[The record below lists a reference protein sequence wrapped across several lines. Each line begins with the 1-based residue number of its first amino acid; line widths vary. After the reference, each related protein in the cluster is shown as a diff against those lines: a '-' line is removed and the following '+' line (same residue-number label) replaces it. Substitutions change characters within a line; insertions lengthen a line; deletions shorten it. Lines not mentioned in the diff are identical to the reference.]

1 MQAKR
6 PAPRTQRQ
14 AQEDLGRAPPSAQS
28 HKSEQTRWLQGGGE
42 MGKRLRAHDWEPA
55 IGPPMSWPISLRV
68 AVSLMLGSRQPVC
81 IAWGSQLT
89 TLYNDAYIPI
99 MGIKHPDALGIP
111 YRDVWPEIWERSRKP
126 IEATFRGEP
135 QYFIDEP
142 VPLTGRPGR
151 PMSWFT
157 VSWTPLRDDHG
168 TVAGFYCVASE
179 TTDRMM
185 AHQAMERRVAT
196 RTAELYRRA
205 EQLSRLTS
213 ELTVTEQRE
222 RRRLAKMVHDHLQQT
237 IAAAR
242 VSLDVAA
249 RDMRPADRKR
259 LERTGALIDAVQ
271 CASRDLSVELSPPVL
286 HEMGLPAGLRWLADW
301 MKEMHGLTVGTDID
315 DNTDPERDD
324 MRILLFESARELLF
338 NVVKHAGV
346 SDASLGLAQE
356 TDGSLCLTV
365 ADEGRGVD
373 VERLEQAGDGTQ
385 FGLFSIRERF
395 LSMGGVLECDSAPGS
410 GARFALRLPGPHGAD
425 IAPAHAAPSAALS
438 GGPSEQ
444 DLIRV
449 LVADNRTLLREGLAI
464 LIDVAA
470 GMVVVGESR
479 TGADAQRKAV
489 SLKPDVV
496 LMDYALPGGGGVEAT
511 RRIISEIPQVRVI
524 GMTDGG
530 SRSQAHAMLQAGA
543 AACVDNTRPSARL
556 LDCIRDLCQKRHDSA
571 A

>member
-1 MQAKR
+1 M
-6 PAPRTQRQ
+6 
-14 AQEDLGRAPPSAQS
+14 
-28 HKSEQTRWLQGGGE
+28 
-42 MGKRLRAHDWEPA
+42 
-55 IGPPMSWPISLRV
+55 SLRT
-68 AVSLMLGSRQPVC
+68 AVSLMLGSRQPVY
-81 IAWGSQLT
+81 IAWGDQLT

-99 MGIKHPDALGIP
+99 MGIKHPDALGHS
-111 YRDVWPEIWERSRKP
+111 YRDVWPEIWERSRRS
-126 IEATFRGEP
+126 IAATLRGQA
-135 QYFIDEP
+135 QYFIDEA

-168 TVAGFYCVASE
+168 AIGGIYCVASE
-179 TTDRMM
+179 TTDRIM

-213 ELTVTEQRE
+213 ELTIAEQRE

-249 RDMRPADRKR
+249 RDMPPADQKR
-259 LERTGALIDAVQ
+259 LERTGALIDEVQ
-271 CASRDLSVELSPPVL
+271 RASRDLSVELSPPVL

-301 MKEMHGLTVGTDID
+301 MKEIHGLSVGTDID
-315 DNTDPERDD
+315 DDTDPERED
-324 MRILLFESARELLF
+324 MRILLFESARELLL

-346 SDASLGLAQE
+346 RDASLGLSQE

-365 ADEGRGVD
+365 ADEGRGIEA
-373 VERLEQAGDGTQ
+373 ERLDQAGDGTQ

-410 GARFALRLPGPHGAD
+410 GARFALRLPGPNGAD
-425 IAPAHAAPSAALS
+425 IAPANAAPCAALPGKQS
-438 GGPSEQ
+438 GH

-449 LVADNRTLLREGLAI
+449 LVTDNRTLLREGLAMV
-464 LIDVAA
+464 IDVAP

-479 TGADAQRKAV
+479 TGADARRKAG

-496 LMDYALPGGGGVEAT
+496 LMDYTLPDGGGIEAT
-511 RRIISEIPQVRVI
+511 RRIISEVPQVRII
-524 GMTDGG
+524 GMTESG
-530 SRSQAHAMLQAGA
+530 SRSQTHAMLRAGA
-543 AACVDNTRPSARL
+543 AACIDNTSTSSRL
-556 LDCIRDLCQKRHDSA
+556 LDCIRDICEQHRDSA
-571 A
+571 T